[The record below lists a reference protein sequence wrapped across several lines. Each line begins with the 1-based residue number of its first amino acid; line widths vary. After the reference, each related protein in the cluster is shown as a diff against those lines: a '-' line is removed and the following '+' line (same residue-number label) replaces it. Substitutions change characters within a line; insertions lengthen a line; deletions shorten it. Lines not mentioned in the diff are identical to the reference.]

1 MNVIDIPDWETFEEQ
16 LKNLRKK
23 YEDSFSPLVFRGQG
37 DSEWELT
44 TTLERNRCEHML
56 FREYYMLICGSLG
69 PEVKTFAGVDVP
81 EYDPEV
87 CKPFLRP
94 ELLYSIGDIF
104 PTSVYR
110 YMVYLRHFG
119 FPSPFLDWSRSPFVA
134 AFFAFR
140 DDPLRQPK
148 KRAIFAYCGKPAGM
162 SGGTLGKPIICQLGP
177 YLQTHKRHFQQRCDY
192 TICGTYDEN
201 YGWRFDSHQ
210 KVFDLAHP
218 QQDYLWKFELPSTE
232 REKVLRVLSDY
243 NLNAYSL
250 FSSEESLLETM
261 WIQEHVLRKKGT

>member
-1 MNVIDIPDWETFEEQ
+1 
-16 LKNLRKK
+16 
-23 YEDSFSPLVFRGQG
+23 
-37 DSEWELT
+37 
-44 TTLERNRCEHML
+44 
-56 FREYYMLICGSLG
+56 MLICGSLG

-87 CKPFLRP
+87 CKPFLKP
-94 ELLYSIGDIF
+94 ELLYNIGDIF
-104 PTSVYR
+104 PTPVYR
-110 YMVYLRHFG
+110 YMAYLRHFG

-148 KRAIFAYCGKPAGM
+148 KRAIFAYCRKPTGV
-162 SGGTLGKPIICQLGP
+162 SGGTLGRPVICQLGP

-201 YGWRFDSHQ
+201 YGWCFDSHQ

-261 WIQEHVLRKKGT
+261 WIQEHVLRKKSA